1 MKTLSIL
8 TLIAAIAAF
17 TSVPLLAQDTSPS
30 IVRPHK
36 VEAKIGGAQIAKP
49 GSYTVSVG
57 DSLELEY
64 SYSVTPQAMPKK
76 LGFKTS
82 ESGALDTTKLVVKS
96 VVAPGLMGAG
106 SKAFCFDAVSPGTET
121 IALNIDGN
129 EYSYSITVEG
139 PANDTANPELCQ
151 GDYSA
156 IQFKG
161 KVYIFGNGV
170 HLTAGYRT
178 YFEKAKIAIWPPQ
191 FSLMCVK
198 PSGVA
203 AQVLSPFSAQISFA
217 ADEPVESV
225 NVTDSNGK
233 QTIKV
238 TQLK

>member
-8 TLIAAIAAF
+8 TLVAAIAAF

-64 SYSVTPQAMPKK
+64 SYSVTPQAMPKE
-76 LGFKTS
+76 LGFNTS
-82 ESGALDTTKLVVKS
+82 ESGALDTTKPVVKN
-96 VVAPGLMGAG
+96 VVAPGLMGVG
-106 SKAFCFDAVSPGTET
+106 SKAFCFDAVRRGTESIT
-121 IALNIDGN
+121 LNIDGN

-139 PANDTANPELCQ
+139 SANDTANPELCQ
-151 GDYSA
+151 GAYSA

-161 KVYIFGNGV
+161 KVYVFGNGV
-170 HLTAGYRT
+170 HPTAGYRT

-203 AQVLSPFSAQISFA
+203 AQVLSPFSAKISFA

-225 NVTDSNGK
+225 IVTDSNGK

-238 TQLK
+238 AQLK